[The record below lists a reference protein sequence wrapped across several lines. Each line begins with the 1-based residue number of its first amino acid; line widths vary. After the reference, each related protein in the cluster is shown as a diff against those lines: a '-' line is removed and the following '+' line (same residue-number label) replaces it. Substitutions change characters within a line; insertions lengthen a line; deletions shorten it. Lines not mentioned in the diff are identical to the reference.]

1 MSDRTTGQFNPAF
14 PLSDTE
20 LSQNLEAVTAA
31 LSVDSSV
38 TNLASGEKVRYVLED
53 NAGLAVPYLYKKKTN
68 VTGFRPV
75 GEAFAFLGSSAP
87 EGSLALNGQVVL
99 RATYSELDEVC
110 YVGDGRNGTADGF
123 YRTSDSDGTTR
134 STTGDYLVLPDARG
148 AVLVGT
154 GTQTYS
160 SVSHSGPSTAN
171 MQQDRMQQITGSLDS
186 LGNTVSDAGIHLG
199 SSGALSDTTGTD
211 AANSLQRSTANTARS
226 MATFDSANSPNAR
239 TGATTRAFGIGVLLC
254 VQAL

>member
-38 TNLASGEKVRYVLED
+38 TNLASGEEVRYVLED

-68 VTGFRPV
+68 VTGFRHV

-123 YRTSDSDGTTR
+123 YRTSDSGGTTR
-134 STTGDYLVLPDARG
+134 STTGDYLVLPNARG
-148 AVLVGT
+148 AVLVGV
-154 GTQTYS
+154 GAQTYN
-160 SVSHSGPSTAN
+160 SVSYSGPSTSDI
-171 MQQDRMQQITGSLDS
+171 QQDRSQGHKHRTIGRSGSGGANQSFTADL
-186 LGNTVSDAGIHLG
+186 NG
-199 SSGALSDTTGTD
+199 SSPDNVTPDDSFFGNPITDGT
-211 AANSLQRSTANTARS
+211 NGT
-226 MATFDSANSPNAR
+226 PR
-239 TGATTRAFGIGVLLC
+239 TGPYTRAFGLGVLWC